1 MSNDNDGKTDYLQ
14 DLLNRDIKQLTI
26 EEEKA
31 LADLIAQGDDE
42 ALDKL
47 IYHNLPF
54 VPYVV
59 TKLSLWQHSKTPQ
72 EDILGIGNE
81 MLLAA
86 AKRWKPM
93 GNIRFSAFARPFIE
107 RGVRRELDNTSN
119 TIRLPIN
126 IIEDIYRMNYKEG
139 VLSQM
144 LGRKP
149 TVYELA
155 DILEMTPEKIHR
167 LRGCVSREP
176 ISLDNLNQDNHIE
189 DEE

>member
-1 MSNDNDGKTDYLQ
+1 MANDNDIKTDYLQ
-14 DLLNRDIKQLTI
+14 DLLSKDIQQLTVQ
-26 EEEKA
+26 EEHD
-31 LADLIAQGDDE
+31 LAERIAQGDDE
-42 ALDKL
+42 ALEKL

-59 TKLSLWQHSKTPQ
+59 TKMSVWQHSKTPQ
-72 EDILGIGNE
+72 EDILAIGNE
-81 MLLAA
+81 MLFTAA
-86 AKRWKPM
+86 RRWKPHKNVPFA
-93 GNIRFSAFARPFIE
+93 GYARPFIE

-126 IIEDIYRMNYKEG
+126 IIEEIYRMNYKEG

-149 TVYELA
+149 NVNELA
-155 DILEMTPEKIHR
+155 EILEMTPEKIHR

-189 DEE
+189 EDE